1 MKITFSDRFIAYLAL
16 LSGLSISAVA
26 VYYSVIGLTAI
37 FAAAFIPIVIMG
49 VVLELGKLVATIWL
63 KQNWNIA
70 PKLIR
75 GYLLIAVTI
84 LMIITSMGIFG
95 YLSKAHMDQAVPTG
109 DIAERVAVID
119 EKIRTQRENIDAAKR
134 ALKQMDE
141 SVDQIMARSSDERG
155 AEKAAALRRAQQK
168 ERATLQNDISRSQ
181 SNITALN
188 EERAPIA
195 KDLRKVEA
203 EVGPIKYIAALIYGD
218 DPNQNLLER
227 AVRWVIIFIVIIFDP
242 LAVVLL
248 LASQY
253 SFQWFRKQEEQ
264 IEEDHPPYYVADV
277 GEKPTKEELSN
288 TIDPEIETQLT
299 ALWKAVQEPCPN
311 CGTAMT
317 YKSQTGLICPTCTTE
332 GDSPEK
338 ESDVVSTATVT
349 ESIFDK
355 HPYLKKGFQ
364 YPPGWMFHPPIVGK
378 VEKIESADIKDIE
391 VIEPLPV
398 ANETVEQITPPV
410 KQSAEFDDLG
420 IDWNNLP
427 PDTEYMIVKGE
438 RMNVKA
444 ARDLYG
450 PKHLVTDYVQN
461 EEQNQSGTWNKVISA
476 QEYRNKAE
484 ENATKNNPSNTP

>member
-1 MKITFSDRFIAYLAL
+1 MSITFSDRLIAYLAL

-37 FAAAFIPIVIMG
+37 FAAAFVPIVIMG

-63 KQNWNIA
+63 KQNWQIA

-75 GYLLIAVTI
+75 AYLLVAVTI

-168 ERATLQNDISRSQ
+168 ERTTLQNDISKSQ

-195 KDLRKVEA
+195 KDLRKIEA

-218 DPNQNLLER
+218 DPDQNLLER

-253 SFQWFRKQEEQ
+253 SFQWFRTKR
-264 IEEDHPPYYVADV
+264 EEDEQTPDPYVADV
-277 GEKPTKEELSN
+277 GEKPTAEELIDTDSN
-288 TIDPEIETQLT
+288 LEVQKQIS
-299 ALWKAVQEPCPN
+299 ALWTAIKEPCPK
-311 CGTAMT
+311 CGTVMV
-317 YKSQTGLICPTCTTE
+317 Y
-332 GDSPEK
+332 
-338 ESDVVSTATVT
+338 ESDKGLNCPNSECPKEDDAVKEPVEVEPAPHHPDT
-349 ESIFDK
+349 
-355 HPYLKKGFQ
+355 HPYLREGFK
-364 YPPGWMFHPPIVGK
+364 YPPGWMFQPPVVATPEPVTPENIEITPIV
-378 VEKIESADIKDIE
+378 ESE
-391 VIEPLPV
+391 TVTT
-398 ANETVEQITPPV
+398 ETVEEKVETQP
-410 KQSAEFDDLG
+410 KRAEFDDLG

-427 PDTEYMIVKGE
+427 PDTEYMVVKGE

-450 PKHLVTDYVQN
+450 PKHLVSEYVQN

-484 ENATKNNPSNTP
+484 ENATKNNSSNTP